1 MLASSIILSSNKD
14 ELKSSSD
21 SGIVYI
27 ITGSMIADKK
37 YNSDF
42 LETN

>member
-27 ITGSMIADKK
+27 TGSMIVDKK